1 MEFIVFGCKIFSWL
15 FFLVGLWTDSFSYW
29 CLIRILA
36 NRRNRVSMIPV
47 APLLLYCMA
56 AVAGFPYKMFLVVL
70 CGLHILSVTVILFRS
85 HIFRRTASNAISIE
99 GAKILFKAKD
109 GAVSH
114 VIRVDEIKSVGY
126 MTVEATPWDDD
137 CFLLV
142 NSNAVTYMLS
152 VDRTDVQALVVFL
165 SHRLYNY
172 NSKLGLANAVRP
184 STLTVWPESMVGH
197 EFTILSK
204 IYRLHTEWLS
214 DRSFRG
220 LFGRKQICFY
230 VFMICMMLALYFV
243 LHNRGRGDVSRT
255 GADVLQKEECEICA
269 VL

>member
-47 APLLLYCMA
+47 APLLLYSMA
-56 AVAGFPYKMFLVVL
+56 AVAGFPYKMLLVVL
-70 CGLHILSVTVILFRS
+70 CGLHILSVTVILFLS

-204 IYRLHTEWLS
+204 IYRLHTVPFY
-214 DRSFRG
+214 DRLTISF
-220 LFGRKQICFY
+220 
-230 VFMICMMLALYFV
+230 
-243 LHNRGRGDVSRT
+243 
-255 GADVLQKEECEICA
+255 
-269 VL
+269 